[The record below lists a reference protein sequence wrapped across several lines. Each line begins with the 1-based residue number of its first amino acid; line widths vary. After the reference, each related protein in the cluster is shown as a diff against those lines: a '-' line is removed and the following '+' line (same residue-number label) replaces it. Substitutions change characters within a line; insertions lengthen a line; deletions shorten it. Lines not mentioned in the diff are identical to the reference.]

1 MAGLIA
7 VADQNASL
15 TVSRSALGRLEQL
28 GKGGTATVYRVPD
41 FSVADADV
49 TVYKEYKQ
57 STKAHAGPSLLPGL
71 LSLVRF
77 REKLVVPQRRLW
89 DERIVWPLRVV
100 TNDEGAATGILMRLI
115 PSRYFQRTVGR
126 TGAEAARPREV
137 EKLFGSPTDMARIGM
152 AEVDLGTRLGLIVQI
167 AATYAMMHRA
177 GVVVGDIS
185 GRNMVYDSSG
195 SRPQVLVVD
204 ADSARVEGT
213 RSAFSNQPHT
223 PHWEPPEALQ
233 AARAL
238 RHARRGSGTPSAGGD
253 IGRLSNTTVV
263 QSKAT
268 DVYKFGLLVVRILDF
283 GRQRSVNRDPS
294 IATGILRRAFG
305 AEAGALLTRTLS
317 ADPTQRPELREWYLL
332 THPGSTKRATA
343 TPTQRTAPAAP
354 TIADGQVNGAWVYV
368 EGIGWIRRSQA
379 AGGGG

>member
-1 MAGLIA
+1 M
-7 VADQNASL
+7 VDQHASL

-28 GKGGTATVYRVPD
+28 GKGGTAIVYRAPD
-41 FSVADADV
+41 FSVAGADV

-57 STKAHAGPSLLPGL
+57 STRAYAGPSLLPGL

-77 REKLVVPQRRLW
+77 REKLAPPQRQLW

-100 TNDEGAATGILMRLI
+100 TNDEGGASGILMRLI
-115 PSRYFQRTVGR
+115 PSRFFQLTVSR
-126 TGAEAARPREV
+126 TGGQSTHPREV
-137 EKLFGSPTDMARIGM
+137 EKLFGSAADMARIGIP
-152 AEVDLGTRLGLIVQI
+152 EVELTTRLAIVGQI

-185 GRNMVYDSSG
+185 GRNIVYDPAG
-195 SRPQVLVVD
+195 NRPQVLAVD

-238 RHARRGSGTPSAGGD
+238 RHAKRGAVDAGTTGD
-253 IGRLSNTTVV
+253 LGRLSNTTVV

-283 GRQRSVNRDPS
+283 GRQRSVNRDPGK
-294 IATGILRRAFG
+294 AVTVLRRWLG
-305 AEAGALLTRTLS
+305 REAGELLTRTLS
-317 ADPTQRPELREWYLL
+317 ADPAQRPELREWYLL
-332 THPGSTKRATA
+332 THPGAARRATG
-343 TPTQRTAPAAP
+343 TPPRRPVPAPPA
-354 TIADGQVNGAWVYV
+354 IADGQVNGAWVYV
-368 EGIGWIRRSQA
+368 EGTGWVRRPQA